1 MADLLEDFDFACDPL
16 NVLLVIYF
24 LLFKHFHCDLG
35 KQLGIISL
43 LSLQ

>member
-16 NVLLVIYF
+16 NVLLVVNF
-24 LLFKHFHCDLG
+24 LLFEHFHCDLG
-35 KQLGIISL
+35 KQLGIKSL